1 MLVFDDNMHDNN
13 TLNMQH
19 RYMTGTV
26 LKALC
31 MLTHLILTTTLGDR
45 YSYYPHF
52 TFGRKPRHKE
62 VAWPK
67 LQISTSETG
76 T

>member
-1 MLVFDDNMHDNN
+1 MLVFNDNMHDNN
-13 TLNMQH
+13 NLNMQH
-19 RYMTGTV
+19 YSMTGAV

-31 MLTHLILTTTLGDR
+31 MLTHLILTSTLGDR

-52 TFGRKPRHKE
+52 TVGRKPRHKE
-62 VAWPK
+62 VTWPK